1 MSEVD
6 EPVIPAA
13 DDADPGDEA
22 AQQAEAQRATDETE
36 ARRGGWRPKDE
47 FPGDPTRWVDAA
59 EFNRR
64 GRDHVPILRDK
75 VKRLEARVTDLLDAN
90 KQFGEYQKQTRD
102 AERKRLQSE
111 IDGLKAQ
118 QLAAVTAGD
127 TSAYLQTDQAIKAR
141 TDAMPKEPEVTAP
154 QRETAAP
161 EIQEFVGR
169 NEWFR
174 KDRTLNTV
182 ATAIHG
188 ELLESEP
195 HLTLSENLERV
206 EREVKRRFPEKFG
219 NPNRQRPAIVDGA
232 PAIGSGGRPRA
243 KGYSDLPKEAKDACD
258 KFVRTIPGY
267 TREKYVAD
275 YAWE

>member
-13 DDADPGDEA
+13 DDTDPGDEA
-22 AQQAEAQRATDETE
+22 AQQVEAQRATDETE
-36 ARRGGWRPKDE
+36 ARRGGWRPKEE
-47 FPGDPTRWVDAA
+47 FQGDPARWVDAG

-64 GRDHVPILRDK
+64 GREHVPILRDK
-75 VKRLEARVTDLLDAN
+75 VKRLETRVSELLDAN
-90 KQFGEYQKQTRD
+90 KQFGEYQKQARD
-102 AERKRLQSE
+102 TERKRLQGE
-111 IDGLKAQ
+111 IDALKAQ

-141 TDAMPKEPEVTAP
+141 TEAMPKEPAAP
-154 QRETAAP
+154 AQPQDNVAP
-161 EIQEFVGR
+161 EIREFIGR
-169 NEWFR
+169 HEWFR
-174 KDRTLNTV
+174 KDRTLNAV

-188 ELLESEP
+188 ELLDAEP

-219 NPNRQRPAIVDGA
+219 NPNRTRPAIVDGA
-232 PAIGSGGRPRA
+232 PAIGPGGKPRT